1 MNTSKS
7 TRRIFTRNFKKKI
20 IKKKIPLKKKYTK
33 MFLNKQ
39 QKKTFQKNNPLEK
52 DDTKYAPSMFIY
64 GKFVKTFVR

>member
-1 MNTSKS
+1 
-7 TRRIFTRNFKKKI
+7 
-20 IKKKIPLKKKYTK
+20 